1 MVSRRGRLLDR
12 ALRLARVEETLAR
25 DLAAGRTRRH
35 APSARM
41 KADRDWETCWAQ
53 GHPVHRF
60 GPRGRPASDL
70 TYVHLHGGGFVT
82 GLLGQ
87 HLRVLARLAD
97 LTGAQVITPDYP
109 LPPEDTADA
118 ILDYCDRVLRAIDG
132 PLVLGGDSAG
142 ATLAI
147 LTASRRA
154 ACSEPLPKRL
164 LLWSPLCDL
173 RVPGGEGARDGVIE
187 PIGVRA
193 GAARFAGPGG
203 AADPALNP
211 MLADPSGLPPVT
223 IVGGTADPLWPDAER
238 WADRAAAAGVA
249 VDRQAHEGLGHYW
262 MFLPQP
268 EASSTLRQIGAVVT
282 SAA

>member
-1 MVSRRGRLLDR
+1 MVSQRGRLLDR

-41 KADRDWETCWAQ
+41 KANRAWATCWAQ

-60 GPRGRPASDL
+60 GPKGRPARDL

-82 GLLGQ
+82 GLLGP

-97 LTGAQVITPDYP
+97 LTGAQVIAPDYP
-109 LPPEDTADA
+109 LPPEADAEA
-118 ILDYCDRVLRAIDG
+118 ILDYCERVLRAVDG
-132 PLVLGGDSAG
+132 PFVLGGDSAG

-147 LTASRRA
+147 LTATRRVA
-154 ACSEPLPKRL
+154 QGEPLPHRL

-173 RVPGGEGARDGVIE
+173 RVPEGRAARDGIIE

-193 GAARFAGPGG
+193 GAARFAGVGG
-203 AADPALNP
+203 PADPAVNP

-223 IVGGTADPLWPDAER
+223 IVGGTADPLWPDADR
-238 WADRAAAAGVA
+238 WADRAAAAGVH
-249 VDRQAHEGLGHYW
+249 VDRQIHEGLGHYW

-268 EASSTLRQIGAVVT
+268 EASLTLRQIGAVVT
-282 SAA
+282 SVA